1 MKPSNFVIFYVQDT
15 AASAAFYARLLGM
28 GPVEQM
34 PGFAMFVTPEG
45 FKLGLWQGQSVVPP
59 SDGQIG
65 GTEVMFECASNE
77 ELEATHRAWAGI
89 GAVILQKPEQR
100 DFGYTFTAADPDGH
114 RLRVYRRNENPV

>member
-15 AASAAFYARLLGM
+15 AASTAFYAKLLGM
-28 GPVEQM
+28 DPIEQS

-45 FKLGLWQGQSVVPP
+45 FKLGLWQRQSVIPP

-65 GTEVMFECASNE
+65 GTEVMFECASND
-77 ELEATHRAWAGI
+77 ELDAIHRAWATT
-89 GAVILQKPEQR
+89 GATILQTPAQMV
-100 DFGYTFTAADPDGH
+100 FGYTFTAADPDGH